1 MKTTCTLTA
10 FLALAAAAWGQPAG
24 YHLLKEIPIAGDG
37 SQDYLALDQVSRR
50 LYVSHGTEV
59 VVLDLNSD
67 TLVGAI
73 TGMNGVHGIAVAPA
87 LGRGF
92 ITSGNTSTVKVFDLK
107 TLASIADLPAG
118 NGPDGVLYEPV
129 TRRVFA
135 FNHRG
140 GTLTVIDAVAAKV
153 IDNIELGG
161 QPEFPVTDGSGMV
174 WDIIE
179 DKSQL
184 LKIDAKT
191 LRILERWP
199 LAPGEAPSGLAAD
212 WKHRR
217 LFVGCNSKV
226 MVVADADTGKIVA
239 DLPIGVHVDATAFDP
254 ATKLIFNANRGSVT
268 LSRQESADRY
278 STVGTLETWPHA
290 NTLALDET
298 TGKIYLA
305 ASKYKDEPAV
315 SAEAK
320 PKSVKIPG
328 SFSVQVYGR

>member
-1 MKTTCTLTA
+1 MKTTTTLLFILALTA
-10 FLALAAAAWGQPAG
+10 APAWGQPAG
-24 YHLLKEIPIAGDG
+24 YHLLKQIPIAGDG
-37 SQDYLALDQVSRR
+37 SQDYLAIDQSSRR

-59 VVLDLNSD
+59 DV
-67 TLVGAI
+67 
-73 TGMNGVHGIAVAPA
+73 TGRNGVHGIAVAPS

-92 ITSGNTSTVKVFDLK
+92 ITSGNTSTVKMFDLK
-107 TLASIADLPAG
+107 TLASLADIPAG

-140 GTLTVIDAVAAKV
+140 GTLTVIDAAAGKV

-161 QPEFPVTDGSGMV
+161 QPEFPVTDGSGIV

-184 LKIDAKT
+184 VKIDAKS
-191 LRILERWP
+191 LHILERWP

-212 WKHRR
+212 WKNRR

-226 MVVADADTGKIVA
+226 MVVMDADSGKIVA
-239 DLPIGVHVDATAFDP
+239 NLPIGVHVDATAFDP

-268 LSRQESADRY
+268 IDRQDSADRY
-278 STVGTLETWPHA
+278 STVGTLKTWPHA
-290 NTLALDET
+290 NTLALDEK

-305 ASKYKDEPAV
+305 ASIYKDEPPA
-315 SAEAK
+315 SADAK
-320 PKSVKIPG
+320 PKSVKQPG
-328 SFSVQVYGR
+328 SFSVQIYGR